1 MGNISNRQKLHRIKR
16 DELGLNLW
24 QRLTRILLLASVVGL
39 GIFVFSVFAPEWDKL
54 KEMDQENAM
63 LKEHLDELLN
73 AVNKI
78 NSLQFNIGRLETQKH
93 KLLHEVALGN
103 DTVSLLQDKMMK
115 EYGSYDINLTDG
127 TINWPKN
134 EK

>member
-1 MGNISNRQKLHRIKR
+1 MAKKEKVVDLKPKVDQIS
-16 DELGLNLW
+16 
-24 QRLTRILLLASVVGL
+24 
-39 GIFVFSVFAPEWDKL
+39 
-54 KEMDQENAM
+54 
-63 LKEHLDELLN
+63 KEHLDELLD

-93 KLLHEVALGN
+93 KLLHDIALGN

-127 TINWPKN
+127 TINWPKD

>member
-1 MGNISNRQKLHRIKR
+1 MGKKERVVDLKPKVDKIS
-16 DELGLNLW
+16 
-24 QRLTRILLLASVVGL
+24 
-39 GIFVFSVFAPEWDKL
+39 
-54 KEMDQENAM
+54 
-63 LKEHLDELLN
+63 KEHLDELLD

-93 KLLHEVALGN
+93 KLLHDIALGN

-127 TINWPKN
+127 TINWPKD

>member
-1 MGNISNRQKLHRIKR
+1 MAKKEKVVDLKPKVDKIS
-16 DELGLNLW
+16 
-24 QRLTRILLLASVVGL
+24 
-39 GIFVFSVFAPEWDKL
+39 
-54 KEMDQENAM
+54 
-63 LKEHLDELLN
+63 KEHLDELLD

-93 KLLHEVALGN
+93 KLLHDIALGN

-127 TINWPKN
+127 TINWPKD

>member
-1 MGNISNRQKLHRIKR
+1 MGKKEKVVDLKPKVDKIS
-16 DELGLNLW
+16 
-24 QRLTRILLLASVVGL
+24 
-39 GIFVFSVFAPEWDKL
+39 
-54 KEMDQENAM
+54 
-63 LKEHLDELLN
+63 KEHLDELLD

-93 KLLHEVALGN
+93 KLLHDIALGN
-103 DTVSLLQDKMMK
+103 DTISLVQDKMMK

-127 TINWPKN
+127 TINWPKD

>member
-1 MGNISNRQKLHRIKR
+1 MAKTKEKVVDLKPKVDKIS
-16 DELGLNLW
+16 
-24 QRLTRILLLASVVGL
+24 
-39 GIFVFSVFAPEWDKL
+39 
-54 KEMDQENAM
+54 
-63 LKEHLDELLN
+63 KEHLDELLD

-93 KLLHEVALGN
+93 KLLHNIALGN

-127 TINWPKN
+127 TINWPKD

>member
-1 MGNISNRQKLHRIKR
+1 MAKKEKVVDLKPRVDKIS
-16 DELGLNLW
+16 
-24 QRLTRILLLASVVGL
+24 
-39 GIFVFSVFAPEWDKL
+39 
-54 KEMDQENAM
+54 
-63 LKEHLDELLN
+63 KEHLDQLLD

-78 NSLQFNIGRLETQKH
+78 NSLQFNIGRLETEKH

-115 EYGSYDINLTDG
+115 EYGSYDINLKDG
-127 TINWPKN
+127 TINWPKD